1 MKTIDPGRGSGCS
14 PDPLTDPHVVQRC
27 RDEVKDLSAGLAADI
42 DLADAVREVRAA
54 VRSSVIENVLRRSP
68 RGQRFAEEQLL
79 RSIRSFSP
87 TEASSAKDLRSLV
100 RIHLLS
106 ALDAAWWSDAKTF
119 ATDDEVQGSA
129 ELVDLR
135 ALRWGREINFGF
147 RVQAH
152 DVPRRIIRAAVRRT
166 APLLTPATIGM
177 KLPYGR
183 PEVVAL
189 LNDCALELAARS
201 PARSPRLWVNSMARS
216 TAYQNELRTFGYL
229 AADSSAHCVGWA
241 ADVEMDWMCRRG
253 MGALLEEIL
262 CRRAE
267 EGQINLID
275 EGQAW
280 HVCVNPRFVPT
291 LRAMWRAQTG
301 TV

>member
-1 MKTIDPGRGSGCS
+1 M
-14 PDPLTDPHVVQRC
+14 
-27 RDEVKDLSAGLAADI
+27 
-42 DLADAVREVRAA
+42 
-54 VRSSVIENVLRRSP
+54 
-68 RGQRFAEEQLL
+68 
-79 RSIRSFSP
+79 
-87 TEASSAKDLRSLV
+87 

-106 ALDAAWWSDAKTF
+106 ALDAVWWSDVIPF
-119 ATDDEVQGSA
+119 ATDEEVRASA

-135 ALRWGREINFGF
+135 LLCRGSEINFGF

-152 DVPRRIIRAAVRRT
+152 DVPRRALRAAVRRT
-166 APLLTPATIGM
+166 APSLAPTTIGM

-183 PEVVAL
+183 PEIVAL

-216 TAYQNELRTFGYL
+216 TAYQDELRTFGYL

-241 ADVEMDWMCRRG
+241 ADVEMDWMRRRG
-253 MGALLEEIL
+253 MGALLAEIL
-262 CRRAE
+262 RRRAE
-267 EGQINLID
+267 EGQFNLID
-275 EGQAW
+275 EGRAW

-301 TV
+301 AV

>member
-1 MKTIDPGRGSGCS
+1 MKTIDPGSGSGCN
-14 PDPLTDPHVVQRC
+14 PDPLTDPHVVQRY
-27 RDEVKDLSAGLAADI
+27 RDEITDLSAGFATDP
-42 DLADAVREVRAA
+42 ADAVRVVRTALT
-54 VRSSVIENVLRRSP
+54 SSIVESVLQRAP

-79 RSIRSFSP
+79 HSIRSFSP
-87 TEASSAKDLRSLV
+87 TAASSANDLRSLV

-106 ALDAAWWSDAKTF
+106 ALDAAWWSDAIPF
-119 ATDDEVQGSA
+119 ATDDEVRDSA

-135 ALRWGREINFGF
+135 VLRRGREINFGF

-152 DVPRRIIRAAVRRT
+152 DLPRRVMRAAVRRA
-166 APLLTPATIGM
+166 APRLTPATIGM

-189 LNDCALELAARS
+189 LNACALELAARS

-229 AADSSAHCVGWA
+229 AAASSAHCVGWA
-241 ADVEMDWMCRRG
+241 ADVEMDWMRRRG

-275 EGQAW
+275 EGRAW